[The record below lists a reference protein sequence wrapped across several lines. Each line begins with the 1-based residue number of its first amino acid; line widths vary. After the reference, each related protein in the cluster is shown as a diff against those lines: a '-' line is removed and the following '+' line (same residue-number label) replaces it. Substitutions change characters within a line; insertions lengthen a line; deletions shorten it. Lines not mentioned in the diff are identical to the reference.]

1 MTEGPDRC
9 QDGLNTPQEDDM
21 RGSQYQYHLSTL
33 PPVLG
38 PTIVG
43 RFFSRIG
50 IKILG
55 GL

>member
-1 MTEGPDRC
+1 MH
-9 QDGLNTPQEDDM
+9 
-21 RGSQYQYHLSTL
+21 SQARFYTSTL

-38 PTIVG
+38 PTVVG
-43 RFFSRIG
+43 RFFSRLG